1 MGIVI
6 SHQIRAVEFGAKI
19 PADALRALLRSA
31 RIALATP
38 ITSKGLPPKTRL
50 LKGYATSS
58 QGPRRIVYL
67 LAVDDG
73 TLFLLFYRSKNDVVG
88 QNVSPKNPAF
98 VRQLKK
104 HLDLLLAD
112 LAAKNFDVIKTGE

>member
-1 MGIVI
+1 MAIVI
-6 SHQIRAVEFGAKI
+6 SHQIRAAEFGTKI
-19 PADALRALLRSA
+19 PPDALKALLRSG

-58 QGPRRIVYL
+58 QGPRRVVYL

-73 TLFLLFYRSKNDVVG
+73 TLFLLFYRGKTDAVG
-88 QNVSPKNPAF
+88 KNVSHKNPAF
-98 VRQLKK
+98 LKQLEK
-104 HLDLLLAD
+104 HLALLQEDLLS
-112 LAAKNFDVIKTGE
+112 KNFDVIKSE